1 MLVKLYED
9 VNNPIEFE
17 INSTSI
23 KEILNHIKNQIDESI
38 TESILFEKH
47 LFLGKVGDEF
57 KPIDED
63 GVINALALYPEII
76 IIKTHE
82 GEDPITATIA
92 LAASYAGGMV
102 ATGVGMASAALGL
115 GSLSAG
121 LATGIITTVAT
132 IVEVGITMGLSMAV
146 SAILTPDSSF
156 SGDPSQSQ
164 NNSKLFNQST
174 ITREQGGSVPLCY
187 GNPFCG
193 GVLISSGIT
202 SKERTDSA
210 KSTIQT
216 PTNVSPING
225 HLGESTSPI
234 LTASTFAMDPGETGT
249 HLSSDWVLATSASF
263 ATTVKVSNKDTVNKT
278 SITFT
283 GLKNNTTYFWKVRY
297 RTSDN
302 NVSQWSTPYSFTTA

>member
-1 MLVKLYED
+1 MLVKIYED
-9 VNNPIEFE
+9 LNNPVEFE
-17 INSTSI
+17 LFTDSFR
-23 KEILNHIKNQIDESI
+23 EILNHIKHQIDESI
-38 TESILFEKH
+38 TESLLVDKH
-47 LFLGKVGDEF
+47 VFLGKVEDNYQ
-57 KPIDED
+57 PIDKE
-63 GVINALALYPEII
+63 GLFTELALYNEIV

-82 GEDPITATIA
+82 GEEPISAAIIT
-92 LAASYAGGMV
+92 AASYAGAAATSVSLAAGFSV
-102 ATGVGMASAALGL
+102 ATASAIGTAV
-115 GSLSAG
+115 A
-121 LATGIITTVAT
+121 AVAQTIIT
-132 IVEVGITMGLSMAV
+132 VGLTMGASMAV

-156 SGDPSQSQ
+156 SGDPYQSQ

-216 PTNVSPING
+216 PENISPVNG
-225 HLGESTSPI
+225 SVGQSTSPA
-234 LTASTFAMDPGETGT
+234 LTASAFAMDPGETGT

-283 GLKNNTTYFWKVRY
+283 GLKSGTTYFWKVRY

>member
-1 MLVKLYED
+1 MLVKIYED
-9 VNNPIEFE
+9 LNNPVEFE
-17 INSTSI
+17 LFTDSFR
-23 KEILNHIKNQIDESI
+23 EILNHIKHQIDESI
-38 TESILFEKH
+38 TESLLVDKH
-47 LFLGKVGDEF
+47 VFLGKVEDNYQ
-57 KPIDED
+57 PIDKE
-63 GVINALALYPEII
+63 GLFTELALYNEIV

-102 ATGVGMASAALGL
+102 ATGVGMASAAMGL
-115 GSLSAG
+115 GALSAG
-121 LATGIITTVAT
+121 VATGIITTVAT

-216 PTNVSPING
+216 PANVSPING
-225 HLGESTSPI
+225 HVGESTSPI
-234 LTASTFAMDPGETGT
+234 LTASAFAMDPGETGT

-283 GLKNNTTYFWKVRY
+283 GLKSGTTYFWKVRY

>member
-132 IVEVGITMGLSMAV
+132 IVEVGITMGVSMAV
-146 SAILTPDSSF
+146 SAIMSPDSTF

-164 NNSKLFNQST
+164 KGSKLFNQSL

-193 GVLISSGIT
+193 GVAVSSGIT

-210 KSTIQT
+210 TSTIQT
-216 PTNVSPING
+216 PTNVSPVNG
-225 HLGESTSPI
+225 ATGQSTSPT
-234 LTASTFAMDPGETGT
+234 LTASAFAMDPGETGT
-249 HLSSDWVLATSASF
+249 HLSSDWVLADTIGFGNLIKTSYRD
-263 ATTVKVSNKDTVNKT
+263 TTHKT
-278 SITFT
+278 SITFS
-283 GLKNNTTYFWKVRY
+283 GLKSGKTYFWKVRY
-297 RTSDN
+297 RTDDN
-302 NVSQWSTPYSFTTA
+302 NVSAWSTPYSFTTA